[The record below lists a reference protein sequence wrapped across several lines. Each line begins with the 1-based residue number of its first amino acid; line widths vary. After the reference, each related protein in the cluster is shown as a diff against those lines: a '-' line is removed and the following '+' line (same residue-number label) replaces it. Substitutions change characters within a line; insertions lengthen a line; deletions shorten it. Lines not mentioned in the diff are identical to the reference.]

1 LAQKNETQNVRPGI
15 QDARRQ
21 AQKKKMSIEDK
32 IIANQG
38 LTFDD
43 VLLVPAYSEVL
54 PNQTDTATMFSRH
67 IQLRIPLVSSAMD
80 TVSESKMAIAMA
92 QLGGMAIIHKNLTID
107 EQAGEVLKVKRS
119 ESGMIV
125 NPITLHPDNTI
136 QEALRLVREKG
147 ISGLPIVDEQGKL
160 VGILTNR
167 DLRFAGNFSDKISTI
182 MKSANLITAPE
193 NIKMAE
199 AKQLLHNHR
208 IEKLPVIDKNNF
220 LKGLITFKDIIKTEK
235 FPTASKDNLGRLQ
248 VGAAVGTGADT
259 LDRVS
264 ALLAAKVDALVI
276 DTSHAHSRKV
286 MQTIEKVR
294 AAASGVDLV
303 VGNIATAIA
312 ARDLLALGVDGLKVG
327 IGPGSI
333 CTTRVVT
340 GAGIPQISAIMDV
353 AAEVG
358 GRVPVIAD
366 GGIKFSGDITKALA
380 AGANSVMIGS
390 ILAGTD
396 ESPGEM
402 IIYQGRSYKKYRGMG
417 SIGAMKAGSRDRY
430 FQDDEYSESKLVPE
444 GIEGRVPYRGSVMNL
459 IPLLIGGV
467 RAGMGLTG
475 CRTIDELRDKAR
487 FIRISNASLKESH
500 VHDVIITEESPN
512 YRMD

>member
-1 LAQKNETQNVRPGI
+1 
-15 QDARRQ
+15 
-21 AQKKKMSIEDK
+21 M
-32 IIANQG
+32 
-38 LTFDD
+38 
-43 VLLVPAYSEVL
+43 LLVPGYSEVL
-54 PNQTDTATMFSRH
+54 PNQADTATLFSRH
-67 IQLRIPLVSSAMD
+67 IHLRIPLVAAAMD
-80 TVSESKMAIAMA
+80 TVSESRMAIAMA

-125 NPITLHPDNTI
+125 NPITLRPDNTI
-136 QEALRLVREKG
+136 QEALQLVREKG

-167 DLRFAGNFSDKISTI
+167 DLRFAGNFGDRISTI
-182 MKSANLITAPE
+182 MKA
-193 NIKMAE
+193 
-199 AKQLLHNHR
+199 
-208 IEKLPVIDKNNF
+208 
-220 LKGLITFKDIIKTEK
+220 KGLITARREHHHGRGQAAPAHQPHRKTAGRRQGQ
-235 FPTASKDNLGRLQ
+235 FPQGADHLQGHRQNRKIPHRLQ
-248 VGAAVGTGADT
+248 GRQWASCGSAPRWAPAADT
-259 LDRVS
+259 LERVK
-264 ALLAAKVDALVI
+264 ALVAAKVDAHRHRHLARPLAQG
-276 DTSHAHSRKV
+276 DADHRKGPG
-286 MQTIEKVR
+286 
-294 AAASGVDLV
+294 ASPRDLDLV
-303 VGNIATAIA
+303 VGNIATAAA

-340 GAGIPQISAIMDV
+340 GAGVPQITAIMDV
-353 AAEVG
+353 AREVA

-380 AGANSVMIGS
+380 AGADAVMIGS

-402 IIYQGRSYKKYRGMG
+402 VIYQGRSYKKYRGMG
-417 SIGAMKAGSRDRY
+417 SIAAMKAGSRDRY
-430 FQDDEYSESKLVPE
+430 FQEDEFSESKLVPE

-475 CRTIDELRDKAR
+475 CRTIDELHDKAR
-487 FIRISNASLKESH
+487 FIRITNAGLKESH

>member
-1 LAQKNETQNVRPGI
+1 MKTNE
-15 QDARRQ
+15 
-21 AQKKKMSIEDK
+21 K
-32 IIANQG
+32 IVGENG

-43 VLLVPAYSEVL
+43 VLLVPGYSEVL
-54 PNQTDTATMFSRH
+54 PAQADTSAPFSRR
-67 IQLRIPLVSSAMD
+67 IRLRIPLVAAAMD
-80 TVSESKMAIAMA
+80 TVSESRMAIAMA
-92 QLGGMAIIHKNLTID
+92 QLGGMAIIHKNLSIA

-136 QEALRLVREKG
+136 QEALQLVREKG
-147 ISGLPIVDEQGKL
+147 ISGLPIVDGQGRL

-167 DLRFAGNFSDKISTI
+167 DLRFAGNFSDRISTI
-182 MKSANLITAPE
+182 MKAKGLITAGE
-193 NIKMAE
+193 NVTMAE
-199 AKQLLHNHR
+199 AKQLLHINR
-208 IEKLPVIDKNNF
+208 IEKLPVVDKDNF
-220 LKGLITFKDIIKTEK
+220 LKGLITFKDIVKTEK
-235 FPTASKDNLGRLQ
+235 FPAASKDTQGQLR
-248 VGAAVGTGADT
+248 VGAGVGTASDT
-259 LDRVS
+259 LERVQ
-264 ALLAAKVDALVI
+264 ALVAAKVDAIVI

-286 MQTIEKVR
+286 MLTIEKVR
-294 AAASGVDLV
+294 STAGDIDLV
-303 VGNIATAIA
+303 VGNIATAAA
-312 ARDLLALGVDGLKVG
+312 ARDLLAMGVDGLKVG

-340 GAGIPQISAIMDV
+340 GAGVPQITAILDV
-353 AAEVG
+353 AREVA

-380 AGANSVMIGS
+380 AGADAVMIGS

-402 IIYQGRSYKKYRGMG
+402 VIYQGRSYKKYRGMG
-417 SIGAMKAGSRDRY
+417 SIAAMKAGSRDRY
-430 FQDDEYSESKLVPE
+430 FQEDEYAESKLVPE
-444 GIEGRVPYRGSVMNL
+444 GIEGRVPYRGSVMSL
-459 IPLLIGGV
+459 VPLLIGGV

-475 CRTIDELRDKAR
+475 CRSIGELHERAR
-487 FIRISNASLKESH
+487 FIRITNAGLKESH

>member
-1 LAQKNETQNVRPGI
+1 MKAN
-15 QDARRQ
+15 
-21 AQKKKMSIEDK
+21 DK
-32 IIANQG
+32 ILPEYG

-43 VLLVPAYSEVL
+43 VLLVPGYSEVL
-54 PNQTDTATMFSRH
+54 PNQADTSTPFSRH
-67 IQLRIPLVSSAMD
+67 IRLRIPLVSAAMD
-80 TVSESKMAIAMA
+80 TVSESRMAIAMA
-92 QLGGMAIIHKNLTID
+92 QLGGMAIIHKNLSID
-107 EQAGEVLKVKRS
+107 EQAGEVLRVKRS

-125 NPITLHPDNTI
+125 NPITLRPDNTI
-136 QEALRLVREKG
+136 QEALQLVREKG
-147 ISGLPIVDEQGKL
+147 ISGLPIIDDRGKL

-167 DLRFAGNFSDKISTI
+167 DLRFAGNFNEKISTI
-182 MKSANLITAPE
+182 MKAKGLITASE
-193 NIKMAE
+193 SISMAE
-199 AKQLLHNHR
+199 AKKLLHINR
-208 IEKLPVIDKNNF
+208 IEKLPVVDGNNL
-220 LKGLITFKDIIKTEK
+220 LKGLITLKDIVKTEK
-235 FPTASKDNLGRLQ
+235 FPAASKDSKGQLR
-248 VGAAVGTGADT
+248 VGAAIGTAADT
-259 LDRVS
+259 LERVKALIS
-264 ALLAAKVDALVI
+264 AQVDAIVL

-294 AAASGVDLV
+294 NMANGIDLV
-303 VGNIATAIA
+303 VGNIATTAA
-312 ARDLLALGVDGLKVG
+312 ARDLLAMGVDGLKIG

-340 GAGIPQISAIMDV
+340 GAGVPQITAIMDV
-353 AAEVG
+353 AHEVA
-358 GRVPVIAD
+358 GRVPIIAD

-380 AGANSVMIGS
+380 AGADAVMIGS

-402 IIYQGRSYKKYRGMG
+402 VIYQGRSYKKYRGMG
-417 SIGAMKAGSRDRY
+417 SIGALKAGSRDRY
-430 FQDDEYSESKLVPE
+430 FQEDELAESKLVPE

-475 CRTIDELRDKAR
+475 CRCIDELHAKAH
-487 FIRISNASLKESH
+487 FLRITSAGLKESH

>member
-1 LAQKNETQNVRPGI
+1 MKNKE
-15 QDARRQ
+15 
-21 AQKKKMSIEDK
+21 K
-32 IIANQG
+32 IIADQG

-54 PNQTDTATMFSRH
+54 PNQADTATMFSRH
-67 IQLRIPLVSSAMD
+67 IQLRIPLVSAAMD
-80 TVSESKMAIAMA
+80 TVSESRMAIAMA
-92 QLGGMAIIHKNLTID
+92 QLGGMAIIHKNLTIE

-125 NPITLHPDNTI
+125 NPITLRPDNTI
-136 QEALRLVREKG
+136 QEALQLVREKG
-147 ISGLPIVDEQGKL
+147 ISGLPIINEQGKL

-167 DLRFAGNFSDKISTI
+167 DLRFAGNLADKISTI
-182 MKSANLITAPE
+182 MKATNLITAPE

-199 AKQLLHNHR
+199 AKQLLHINR
-208 IEKLPVIDKNNF
+208 IEKLPVVDKNKF
-220 LKGLITFKDIIKTEK
+220 LKGLITFKDIVKTEK
-235 FPTASKDNLGRLQ
+235 FPTASKDAKGQLR

-259 LDRVS
+259 LDRVK
-264 ALLAAKVDALVI
+264 ALIAAKVDALVI

-303 VGNIATAIA
+303 VGNIATAA
-312 ARDLLALGVDGLKVG
+312 AAHDLLALGVDGLKVG

-340 GAGIPQISAIMDV
+340 GAGVPQISAIMDV
-353 AAEVG
+353 TGEVG

-380 AGANSVMIGS
+380 AGANTVMIGS

-402 IIYQGRSYKKYRGMG
+402 VIYQGRSYKKYRGMG

-444 GIEGRVPYRGSVMNL
+444 GIEGRVSYRGSVMNL

-475 CRTIDELRDKAR
+475 CRTIDELRDNTR

-512 YRMD
+512 YRME

>member
-1 LAQKNETQNVRPGI
+1 MKAF
-15 QDARRQ
+15 A
-21 AQKKKMSIEDK
+21 K
-32 IIANQG
+32 ILPEHG

-43 VLLVPAYSEVL
+43 VLLVPGYSEVL
-54 PNQTDTATMFSRH
+54 PSQAETATAFSRH
-67 IQLRIPLVSSAMD
+67 IRLSMPLVAAAMD
-80 TVSESKMAIAMA
+80 TVSESRMAIAMA
-92 QLGGMAIIHKNLTID
+92 QLGGLAIIHKNLSIAD
-107 EQAGEVLKVKRS
+107 QAGEVLKVKRS

-125 NPITLHPDNTI
+125 NPITLRPENTI
-136 QEALRLVREKG
+136 QEALQLVREKG
-147 ISGLPIVDEQGKL
+147 ISGLPIVDGQGKL

-167 DLRFAGNFSDKISTI
+167 DLRFAGQPGERISTI
-182 MKSANLITAPE
+182 MKAQGLITAHE
-193 NIKMAE
+193 HITMAE
-199 AKQLLHNHR
+199 AKKLLHINR
-208 IEKLPVIDKNNF
+208 IEKLPVVDKDNL
-220 LKGLITFKDIIKTEK
+220 LKGLITFKDIVKTER
-235 FPTASKDNLGRLQ
+235 FPAACKDAMGQLR
-248 VGAAVGTGADT
+248 VGAAVGTAADT
-259 LDRVS
+259 LERVE
-264 ALLAAKVDALVI
+264 ALVAAKVDAIVI

-294 AAASGVDLV
+294 TAVGGIDLV
-303 VGNIATAIA
+303 VGNIATAAA

-340 GAGIPQISAIMDV
+340 GAGVPQITAIMEV
-353 AAEVG
+353 AREVA

-380 AGANSVMIGS
+380 AGASAVMIGS

-402 IIYQGRSYKKYRGMG
+402 VIYQGRSYKKYRGMG
-417 SIGAMKAGSRDRY
+417 SIAAMKSGSRDRY
-430 FQDDEYSESKLVPE
+430 FQEDEFSESKLIPE

-475 CRTIDELRDKAR
+475 CCSIDELHEKAR
-487 FIRISNASLKESH
+487 FVRITFAGLKESH